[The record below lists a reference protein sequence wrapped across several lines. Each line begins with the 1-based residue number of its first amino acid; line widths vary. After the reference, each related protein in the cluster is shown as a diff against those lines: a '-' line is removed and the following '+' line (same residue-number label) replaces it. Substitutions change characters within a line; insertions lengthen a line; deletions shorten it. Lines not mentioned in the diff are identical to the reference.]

1 MNLLTDLITYFAKF
15 PAKEGVLNNFA
26 SKTDKFTG
34 YSAFKATIEALPD
47 PLLPEIEDLV
57 FSTSEIALSNKLRNT
72 NGFFMLIEYGTLST
86 GAANTAGG
94 RDSNI
99 SLSLTIGHPYRETNT
114 DAMEETLIM
123 DKCLDLLTS
132 IIDQM
137 DEDNPDICNLKQF
150 LPDSYTISPAEPA
163 LLYNNLGW
171 TLNFKKNETR

>member
-1 MNLLTDLITYFAKF
+1 
-15 PAKEGVLNNFA
+15 
-26 SKTDKFTG
+26 
-34 YSAFKATIEALPD
+34 
-47 PLLPEIEDLV
+47 
-57 FSTSEIALSNKLRNT
+57 
-72 NGFFMLIEYGTLST
+72 
-86 GAANTAGG
+86 
-94 RDSNI
+94 
-99 SLSLTIGHPYRETNT
+99 
-114 DAMEETLIM
+114 M